1 MNLRIDV
8 APQKPALINRPSHEY
23 GFSVL
28 ATHLSLEMDL
38 DAEKLKGEEIAVKES
53 GDEASTKSESLEG
66 IDLFTLH
73 EQRAGRLVLDPAYVS
88 SSSSSFIHPEFYS

>member
-66 IDLFTLH
+66 IDLFTIH
-73 EQRAGRLVLDPAYVS
+73 EQRAGRLVLDPVYVS
-88 SSSSSFIHPEFYS
+88 SSSSSIILS